1 MPASISRLSPFLRLP
16 AEIRCMIYALVLPY
30 DDGTDLFA
38 MYPRGFSYSFNPR
51 GLQGY
56 NKGRSAAICR
66 TNNQVYEETAA
77 LLYADACYK
86 IVIRPFDSHLTTESH
101 KYCLAKDEVIR
112 LPRSAEYVKH
122 CKVFVHVTEP
132 LMSKHEDWSGIMH
145 DKAGTPYLSSTLDG
159 CISASVGALKVASPL
174 KTLTFEIACQLNS
187 KLKNLSV
194 NKAVDFWTRS
204 LRPYEQIQ
212 ISQRC
217 TVTISMWLGWS
228 RPCDHSYCAE
238 VQRSLQEYHNKRIK
252 QEDSKST
259 PTQSGTR

>member
-1 MPASISRLSPFLRLP
+1 
-16 AEIRCMIYALVLPY
+16 
-30 DDGTDLFA
+30 

-56 NKGRSAAICR
+56 NKGRNAAICR
-66 TNNQVYEETAA
+66 TSNQIYEETAA
-77 LLYADACYK
+77 LLYADVCYK
-86 IVIRPFDSHLTTESH
+86 IDIRPFDSHLTTVSH
-101 KYCLAKDEVIR
+101 KYCLEKDEVIP
-112 LPRSAEYVKH
+112 LPKSAEYVKH

-132 LMSKHEDWSGIMH
+132 LMSKDKDCPGIMH
-145 DKAGTPYLSSTLDG
+145 DKAETPYLSATMDG
-159 CISASVGALKVASPL
+159 CIAASVRVLKVASPL
-174 KTLTFEIACQLNS
+174 KTLTFKLACQLNS

-194 NKAVDFWTRS
+194 DKAVDFWTRS

-238 VQRSLQEYHNKRIK
+238 VQRSLQEHYDKRIK
-252 QEDSKST
+252 QEESKST
-259 PTQSGTR
+259 LTQSGTR